1 MGDAEIIAERFDPLG
16 EFSHDSAIKMQA
28 FIAFAA
34 RKFCSINKK
43 HKNMFLNLRTSEIF
57 LIFARKW

>member
-1 MGDAEIIAERFDPLG
+1 MQHFFAFTAQKFDPLG

-34 RKFCSINKK
+34 RKFGSY
-43 HKNMFLNLRTSEIF
+43 
-57 LIFARKW
+57 